1 MWAADSL
8 RARFARGAV
17 WSLIGTVISQALGL
31 ATSVVTARFLGKTG
45 FGELGM
51 INSTVGMFGIFAGLG
66 LGLTTTKF
74 VAELRATDS
83 DRAGRI
89 IGLSSTVAVISGGLI
104 TLGLILFAPL
114 LAASIL
120 HAPHLVTELR
130 IGSLLLLLNAL
141 NGVQTGTL
149 SGFEAFKSIAKAN
162 FVQGLL
168 TFPVEIGGVIIW
180 GLPGAVWGMV
190 VAAGSGWLVNRT
202 YVLRECRAV
211 GVRVRYAGVW
221 SERRIL
227 WSFCLPAVLAN
238 TAAGPVMWFTN
249 TMLVSQP
256 HGYAEMGVLNAANQW
271 RTAIL
276 FLPGLIGQVVLPLL
290 SSLQGTQNR
299 HATRRIL
306 LGAIALNAVFV
317 SPALLVIFF
326 LKNRIMALYG
336 PGFASR
342 GPVLMIL
349 AIVAALVAIQA
360 PVGNIIAAMSRM
372 WIGALM
378 NLFWAIVLL
387 VSAWLFLRRG
397 WEADGIAAAYLTAY
411 LVLAIWT
418 FWFAGRVLG
427 GDGVA
432 RLPHSIAT
440 ELTETTVET
449 PPIWL
454 PRTGLTR
461 RSVTIAQSGHPG
473 ASKGLPLQA
482 SGTGD
487 NSE

>member
-17 WSLIGTVISQALGL
+17 WSFIGTVVSQALGL

-66 LGLTTTKF
+66 LGLTTTKY

-89 IGLSSTVAVISGGLI
+89 IGLSSTVALISGGLI
-104 TLGLILFAPL
+104 ALGLILFAPF
-114 LAASIL
+114 LAVSIL

-130 IGSLLLLLNAL
+130 IGSLLLFLNAL

-149 SGFEAFKSIAKAN
+149 AGFEAFKLIAKAN
-162 FVQGLL
+162 LWQGLL
-168 TFPVEIGGVIIW
+168 TFPLEIGGVIEW

-190 VAAGSGWLVNRT
+190 AAAGVGWIVNRI
-202 YVLRECRAV
+202 YLLEKCRVAR
-211 GVRVRYAGVW
+211 VRVHFFGAWGE
-221 SERRIL
+221 SRIL
-227 WSFCLPAVLAN
+227 WEFCLPAVLAN

-249 TMLVSQP
+249 TMLVNQP
-256 HGYAEMGVLNAANQW
+256 SGYAEMGVLNAANQW

-290 SSLQGTQNR
+290 SSLQGTR
-299 HATRRIL
+299 DRASARRVL
-306 LGAIALNAVFV
+306 LGAISLNAVFV
-317 SPALLVIFF
+317 SPALISIFF
-326 LKNRIMALYG
+326 LRNRIMALYG

-342 GPVLMIL
+342 GPVLIIIAL
-349 AIVAALVAIQA
+349 VAGLVAIQT

-378 NLFWAIVLL
+378 NLGWAIVLL
-387 VSAWLFLRRG
+387 ASAWFFLQRG
-397 WEADGIAAAYLTAY
+397 WGADGVAAAYLTAY

-418 FWFAGRVLG
+418 FWFAGRLLD
-427 GDGVA
+427 GDGEANLSHTVV
-432 RLPHSIAT
+432 T
-440 ELTETTVET
+440 ELTETAVEK
-449 PPIWL
+449 PPFWSM
-454 PRTGLTR
+454 RTGITR
-461 RSVTIAQSGHPG
+461 RSA
-473 ASKGLPLQA
+473 
-482 SGTGD
+482 
-487 NSE
+487 NS